1 MEEEINS
8 IIKIII
14 EERLF
19 EGILFVGL
27 SLLIILLGNKLV
39 KRKSMKILAL
49 LTSIVFFIKGMSI
62 LSLESRLIV
71 TTLLMLLFIIFGLT
85 QTVKNGVKN
94 KDDIKGYLKYKLKLN
109 DKTNK

>member
-1 MEEEINS
+1 MEEEVNS
-8 IIKIII
+8 IIKMII

-27 SLLIILLGNKLV
+27 SLFIILLGNKLI
-39 KRKSMKILAL
+39 KTKSMKIIAL

-85 QTVKNGVKN
+85 QAVKNGVKN